1 MGLGLHEHC
10 VHIARTLSGHCVG
23 VHALH
28 GYCVLGVWVL
38 TKEWKTSKQKVFHPL
53 GHVPSQRRLP

>member
-38 TKEWKTSKQKVFHPL
+38 RAWCVGTAACVHFW
-53 GHVPSQRRLP
+53 